1 MKNTLKHLNLILL
14 AFVFVSCSKDPLKLE
29 VEKISSPCDF
39 YEVIL
44 SIHENRIENLKKGLA
59 LIADGKDT
67 SSIEIKTIA
76 TQNELLTNKYDEIKK
91 ALKKKTQK
99 KVDNIDFALKVK
111 NDCPDKVDIAP
122 KKNDEVQGI
131 EYNFIIALNFKEP
144 YEYFNWVERNS
155 PN

>member
-1 MKNTLKHLNLILL
+1 MKKLILSVISGSL
-14 AFVFVSCSKDPLKLE
+14 FLISCSNDPLKLE

-76 TQNELLTNKYDEIKK
+76 TQNELLTKKYDEIKK
-91 ALKKKTQK
+91 ALKRKTQK
-99 KVDNIDFALKVK
+99 KVDDIDFALKVK
-111 NDCPDKVDIAP
+111 NDCPEKVDIAP
-122 KKNDEVQGI
+122 KKNDEVRGI
-131 EYNFIIALNFKEP
+131 EYNFITALNFKEP
-144 YEYFNWVERNS
+144 YEYFNWVERNT